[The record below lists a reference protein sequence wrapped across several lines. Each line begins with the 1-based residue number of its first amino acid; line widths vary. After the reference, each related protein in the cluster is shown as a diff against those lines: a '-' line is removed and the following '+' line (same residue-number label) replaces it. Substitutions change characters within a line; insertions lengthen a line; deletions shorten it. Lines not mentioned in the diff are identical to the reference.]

1 MKIYTIIHDVDILTD
16 KTKNLYRKADRVS
29 IVLLKNSENIISIDN
44 NKHQIFRTIKK
55 FSVIGNNEESS
66 IECLN

>member
-29 IVLLKNSENIISIDN
+29 IVLLKNSENIVSIDN

-55 FSVIGNNEESS
+55 FQLLEIMKKV
-66 IECLN
+66 L

>member
-29 IVLLKNSENIISIDN
+29 IVLLKNSENILSIDN

-55 FSVIGNNEESS
+55 FQLLEIMKKV
-66 IECLN
+66 L

>member
-29 IVLLKNSENIISIDN
+29 IVLLKNSENILSIDN

-55 FSVIGNNEESS
+55 NFSYWK
-66 IECLN
+66 

>member
-16 KTKNLYRKADRVS
+16 KTKNLYRKAERVS
-29 IVLLKNSENIISIDN
+29 IVLLKNSENILSIDN

-55 FSVIGNNEESS
+55 FQLLEIMKKV
-66 IECLN
+66 L

>member
-29 IVLLKNSENIISIDN
+29 IVLLKNSENILSIDN
-44 NKHQIFRTIKK
+44 IKHQIFRTIKK
-55 FSVIGNNEESS
+55 FQFLEIMKKV
-66 IECLN
+66 L

>member
-16 KTKNLYRKADRVS
+16 KTKTLYRKADRVS
-29 IVLLKNSENIISIDN
+29 IVLLKNSENILSIDN

-55 FSVIGNNEESS
+55 FQLLEIMKKV
-66 IECLN
+66 L

>member
-29 IVLLKNSENIISIDN
+29 IVLLKNCENILSIDN

-55 FSVIGNNEESS
+55 FQLLEIMKKV
-66 IECLN
+66 L

>member
-29 IVLLKNSENIISIDN
+29 IVSLKNSENILSIDN

-55 FSVIGNNEESS
+55 FQLLEIMKKV
-66 IECLN
+66 L

>member
-16 KTKNLYRKADRVS
+16 KTKNLYRKADGVS
-29 IVLLKNSENIISIDN
+29 IVLLKNSENILSIDN

-55 FSVIGNNEESS
+55 FQLLEIMKKV
-66 IECLN
+66 L

>member
-29 IVLLKNSENIISIDN
+29 IVLLKNSENILSIDN

-55 FSVIGNNEESS
+55 FQLLEIMQKVH
-66 IECLN
+66 